1 MTTCSAK
8 REESVKTDTGAVSLN
23 DREDAETADGQVTVD
38 VKKMRCTCEGVR
50 SKPAYRMQLK
60 QNKGTGKVR
69 PCQDPR

>member
-38 VKKMRCTCEGVR
+38 VRKMRCICEEELDLSQR
-50 SKPAYRMQLK
+50 TESSSNRTRAWEK
-60 QNKGTGKVR
+60 
-69 PCQDPR
+69 